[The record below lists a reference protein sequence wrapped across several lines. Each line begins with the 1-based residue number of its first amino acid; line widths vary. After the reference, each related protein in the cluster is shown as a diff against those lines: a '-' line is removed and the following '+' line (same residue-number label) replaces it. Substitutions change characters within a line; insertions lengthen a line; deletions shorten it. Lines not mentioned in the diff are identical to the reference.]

1 MKHQNLILL
10 LFSLFMMICFC
21 SPGCIGGGGVKP
33 VIYLYPTEKTEVTIE
48 LDLKGTLN
56 FIYPDFDPTLG
67 AWHVEAHPD
76 GTLINIA
83 DGKEYPYL
91 FWDGIFEEYPGYD
104 LSTGFVVE
112 GEKTVEFLENILAQM
127 GLIPKEYNEFIVFW
141 APLMKN
147 NPYNFIHFAGV
158 EYDEMAKLTITP
170 EPDSILR
177 VFMLY
182 SPLNRK
188 IEVTP
193 QKIIPFD
200 REGFTVVEW
209 GGYLINYMLRK

>member
-1 MKHQNLILL
+1 MKYRNLTLFALL
-10 LFSLFMMICFC
+10 MVICCGSL
-21 SPGCIGGGGVKP
+21 GCGGGMKP
-33 VIYLYPTEKTEVTIE
+33 VIYLYPTEETEVTVE
-48 LDLKGTLN
+48 LDFKGTLN
-56 FIYPDFDPTLG
+56 FVYPDFDPELG

-76 GTLINIA
+76 GTLINVA

-112 GEKTVEFLENILAQM
+112 GEKTAEFLEKILAQM

-147 NPYNFIHFAGV
+147 NPYNFIHFAGA

-170 EPDSILR
+170 EPDSVLR
-177 VFMLY
+177 VFMVF
-182 SPLNRK
+182 SPLIRK

-193 QKIIPFD
+193 QEIIPFE

-209 GGYLINYMLRK
+209 GGTVINYALGK

>member
-1 MKHQNLILL
+1 MKYRNLILFIL
-10 LFSLFMMICFC
+10 LLVICCVGF
-21 SPGCIGGGGVKP
+21 GCGFGGLKP
-33 VIYLYPTEKTEVTIE
+33 VIYLYPTEEVEVTVK

-67 AWHVEAHPD
+67 AWHVEAQPD
-76 GTLINIA
+76 GTLTNIA

-112 GEKTVEFLENILAQM
+112 GEKTAEFLEHILAKM
-127 GLIPKEYNEFIVFW
+127 GLTPKEYNEFIVFW
-141 APLMKN
+141 APFMKN
-147 NPYNFIHFAGV
+147 NPYNLIHFAGA
-158 EYDEMAKLTITP
+158 EYEEIAKLTITP

-177 VFMLY
+177 VFMVF
-182 SPLNRK
+182 SPLTRK

-193 QKIIPFD
+193 QEIIPFE

-209 GGYLINYMLRK
+209 GGTVLNYKLRN